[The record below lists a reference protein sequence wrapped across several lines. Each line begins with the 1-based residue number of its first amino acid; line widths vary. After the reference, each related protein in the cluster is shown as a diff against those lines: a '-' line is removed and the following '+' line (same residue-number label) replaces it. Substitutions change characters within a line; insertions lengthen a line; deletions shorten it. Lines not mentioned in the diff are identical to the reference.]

1 MSIKSLFKLSLYLII
16 IICILSII
24 NIFVNKDNNIK
35 YNIDNVTISNINI
48 VNNDNVLYVYNSV
61 LTSNIDN
68 NYINYVTL
76 TFKNNNNI
84 ISKYKI
90 YINRVLNKDESINL
104 TLNTNIDISN
114 KTDIEYKLS
123 YDNAK

>member
-114 KTDIEYKLS
+114 NTDIEYKLS